1 MKKNASL
8 QWLEIV
14 CTLLPGTE
22 SAAFM
27 VPHPKTRQL
36 RTLAKW
42 PATLKNIEEFAGV
55 VKYTIK
61 KKEAICF
68 ANAVKSEQQAFD
80 LFALPVL
87 SRTALLGILV
97 VKIKHRPEK
106 RQKSIIAF
114 LKQSLKWLTLANP
127 SQKINDEFF
136 SQIVALLSSC
146 FEQTSYR
153 QGLASI
159 VSELTQTFNC
169 ERVALAE
176 YHGHYNNVIALS
188 NSASFDAHSNLIQA
202 ISTAMDESVEQ
213 DSMIVC
219 PNEKPKL
226 IQRAHL
232 ELARKFGIGSI
243 CTIPLVHDKKT
254 FGAVTLLRSEEQ
266 PFDGQTLMLFQQTF
280 ALITPFLAL
289 KQEQEKNLIFKIASS
304 LKNKLRSIFG
314 IRYLKL
320 KLVSTLIAALI
331 ASASLLEGDFR
342 ISADAILEGKIQ
354 RVITAPFAGYLVSA
368 SVRAGDTVLKNDV
381 MASLNDSEINL
392 QLTKLQGELQKN
404 RREYRGAQSNRDLVN
419 VRVISEKI
427 NKVKAEIKLA
437 QQQLE
442 RINLVAP
449 FDGVVIEGDL
459 TQSLG
464 SPVERGEALFKLAPL
479 EGYRIILKVD
489 EKNISYIDQQQTGVL
504 VLPSLSDRKLPLT
517 VEKITVASR
526 AENGANIFRV
536 EASLNDVTDKL
547 RPGMRG
553 VGKVNIGQARLLWIW
568 THEVV
573 DWFRLWIWSWLP

>member
-1 MKKNASL
+1 MKKTTSL

-22 SAAFM
+22 SAVFM
-27 VPHPKTRQL
+27 VPHPKNNQL

-42 PATLKNIEEFAGV
+42 PASLGDIEEFTEL
-55 VKYTIK
+55 VKYTIRK
-61 KKEAICF
+61 KTPICF
-68 ANAVKSEQQAFD
+68 AKASESDQQAFD
-80 LFALPVL
+80 LFALPVMAQ
-87 SRTALLGILV
+87 TNLLGILV
-97 VKIKHRPEK
+97 VKTKHQPEK
-106 RQKSIIAF
+106 RQKSIFAF
-114 LKQSLKWLTLANP
+114 LKQSLKWLRLANP

-146 FEQTSYR
+146 FEQTSYQ
-153 QGLASI
+153 QGLASV

-169 ERVALAE
+169 ERVAFAE
-176 YHGHYNNVIALS
+176 YHGYYNNVIALS

-202 ISTAMDESVEQ
+202 ISAAMDESVEQ
-213 DSMIVC
+213 DNMIVF
-219 PNEKPKL
+219 PDENPKI

-232 ELARKFGIGSI
+232 ELARKFGTGSI
-243 CTIPLVHDKKT
+243 CTVPLVHDKKT
-254 FGAVTLLRSEEQ
+254 FGAVTLLRSEEH
-266 PFDGQTLMLFQQTF
+266 PFDSQTLMLFQQTF

-289 KQEQEKNLIFKIASS
+289 KREQEKNLAFKIASS
-304 LKNKLRSIFG
+304 LKNKLQSIFG
-314 IRYLKL
+314 IRYLKM
-320 KLVSTLIAALI
+320 KLASILITALI
-331 ASASLLEGDFR
+331 VSGSLLEGEFR

-368 SVRAGDTVLKNDV
+368 SVRAGDTVLKDDV

-392 QLTKLQGELQKN
+392 QLSKLEGELQKN
-404 RREYRGAQSNRDLVN
+404 RREYREAQSNRDLVN
-419 VRVISEKI
+419 VRVINEKI
-427 NKVKAEIKLA
+427 NKVKAEIKLT
-437 QQQLE
+437 QQQLD

-489 EKNISYIDQQQTGVL
+489 EKEISYIDQDQTGVL

-553 VGKVNIGQARLLWIW
+553 VGKIYAGQARLLWIW
-568 THEVV
+568 THDLV

>member
-1 MKKNASL
+1 MKKTSSL

-14 CTLLPGTE
+14 CSLLPGTE
-22 SAAFM
+22 SAVFI
-27 VPHPKTRQL
+27 VPHPESRQL
-36 RTLAKW
+36 RSLAKW
-42 PATLKNIEEFAGV
+42 PATLGNISEFKDV
-55 VKYTIK
+55 IKYTIK
-61 KKEAICF
+61 RKQPACF
-68 ANAVKSEQQAFD
+68 PNASESNQQAFD

-87 SRTALLGILV
+87 AQSKLLGILI
-97 VKIKHRPEK
+97 VKLKHQPEK
-106 RQKSIIAF
+106 RQKSILAF
-114 LKQSLKWLTLANP
+114 LKQSLKWLKLANP

-136 SQIVALLSSC
+136 SQIVALISSC

-153 QGLASI
+153 QGLVSV

-169 ERVALAE
+169 ERVAFAE

-188 NSASFDAHSNLIQA
+188 NSASFDANSNLIQA
-202 ISTAMDESVEQ
+202 ISAAMDESVEQ
-213 DSMIVC
+213 DNIIVF
-219 PNEKPKL
+219 PEENSKV

-232 ELARKFGIGSI
+232 ELARKFGTGSI
-243 CTIPLVHDKKT
+243 CTIPLVQDKEI
-254 FGAVTLLRSEEQ
+254 FGAVTLLRSEEH
-266 PFDGQTLMLFQQTF
+266 PFDSQTIMLFQQTF

-289 KQEQEKNLIFKIASS
+289 KREQEKNLVFKFASS
-304 LKNKLRSIFG
+304 MKNKLQSIFG
-314 IRYLKL
+314 LRYLKL
-320 KLVSTLIAALI
+320 KLVSILIAALI
-331 ASASLLEGDFR
+331 VSSSLLEGEFR

-368 SVRAGDTVLKNDV
+368 AVRAGDTVIEGDV

-392 QLTKLQGELQKN
+392 QLTKLKGELQKN
-404 RREYRGAQSNRDLVN
+404 RREYREAQSNRDLVN
-419 VRVISEKI
+419 VRVINEKI
-427 NKVKAEIKLA
+427 NKVKADIKLTR
-437 QQQLE
+437 QQLD

-464 SPVERGEALFKLAPL
+464 SPVERGEALFKIAPL

-489 EKNISYIDQQQTGVL
+489 ETEISHIHRQLTGIL
-504 VLPSLSDRKLPLT
+504 VLPSLPDRKLSLT

-536 EASLNDVTDKL
+536 EASLNDTTDKL

-553 VGKVNIGQARLLWIW
+553 VGKIHAGQARLLWIW
-568 THEVV
+568 THEIV
-573 DWFRLWIWSWLP
+573 DWLRLWIWSWLP